1 MSTGTILRP
10 LSNGFYQI
18 PKGVCH
24 VFPFADAE
32 DKNSFS
38 KGYRLGDPESVSLE
52 VAQTK
57 TEIKS
62 NEYGVSTTVAEIVTE
77 TTVTLNMSIKQL
89 SNLVRA
95 ASIGGSAGAM
105 TQDAV
110 TGGTLATTGKGVYT
124 TGKLGIVNVAG
135 TVGDI
140 DPVAAIAG
148 TDFVV
153 HGPSGKIEA
162 LTDDPISFTYDAP
175 AISAGDARFLAGIA
189 SGGGFR
195 GRVEITQ
202 VNAQGVKSLIVI
214 HDFEPS
220 VEGARELISSGT
232 DPVPV
237 TLTGKCYPK
246 PDEPAGRQIGYEVD
260 ITV

>member
-10 LSNGFYQI
+10 LANGLYQI
-18 PKGVCH
+18 PKGVVH
-24 VFPFADAE
+24 AFPFSDPE

-38 KGYRLGDPESVSLE
+38 KGYRLGDPESVSVE

-62 NEYGVSTTVAEIVTE
+62 NEYGVSTTVAEITTE
-77 TTVTLNMSIKQL
+77 TTVTLTMSLKQL

-95 ASIGGSAGAM
+95 ASIGGAAGAM

-110 TGGTLATTGKGVYT
+110 TGGTLSTNGAGVYT
-124 TGKLGIVNVAG
+124 TGKLGITNVVGSVDDNG
-135 TVGDI
+135 T
-140 DPVAAIAG
+140 PVAAIAG

-153 HGPSGKIEA
+153 HGPSGKIEV
-162 LTDDPISFTYDAP
+162 LTDDAITFTYDAP

-246 PDEPAGRQIGYEVD
+246 ADEPAGRQIGYEVD
-260 ITV
+260 IT

>member
-1 MSTGTILRP
+1 MSETILRP
-10 LSNGFYQI
+10 LANSFYQI
-18 PKGVCH
+18 PKGVVH
-24 VFPFADAE
+24 VFPFSDVD

-38 KGYRLGDPESVSLE
+38 KGFRLGDPESVTIE
-52 VAQTK
+52 VAQEK

-62 NEYGVSTTVAEIVTE
+62 NEYGVSTTVAEIVTD
-77 TTVTLNMSIKQL
+77 TTVNLTLTIKQL

-95 ASIGGSAGAM
+95 ASLAGSAGAM

-110 TGGTLATTGKGVYT
+110 TGGTLATNGKGVYT
-124 TGKLGIVNVAG
+124 TGKLNISSVSGLIDDGGAG
-135 TVGDI
+135 
-140 DPVAAIAG
+140 VAAVAG

-153 HGPSGKIEA
+153 HGPSGKIEV
-162 LTDDPISFTYDAP
+162 LTDDAIDFTYDAP
-175 AISAGDARFLAGIA
+175 AITAQDARFLAGIA
-189 SGGGFR
+189 SGGVFR

-202 VNAQGVKSLIVI
+202 VNSQGVKSLLVL

-220 VEGARELISSGT
+220 VEGSRELITSGT

-246 PDEPAGRQIGYEVD
+246 SDEPAGRQIGYEVD
-260 ITV
+260 IT